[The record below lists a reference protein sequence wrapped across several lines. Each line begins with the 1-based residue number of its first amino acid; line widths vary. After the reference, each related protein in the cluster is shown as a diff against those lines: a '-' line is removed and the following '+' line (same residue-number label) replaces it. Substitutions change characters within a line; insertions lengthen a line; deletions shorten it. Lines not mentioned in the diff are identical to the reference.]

1 MKALVVGGAGFIG
14 SHLCGA
20 LLEYQILE
28 EGKGIKVVCVDDLSL
43 GSEENI
49 GHFIARDSFTFYK
62 TDASDIDALEDIFQ
76 KERPDIV
83 FHLAANSDIQTSAKR
98 PEIEFKNTYSTTFA
112 VLSCMRKT
120 GVKRLFFASTS
131 AVYGDKRETLLDEN
145 TPNLM
150 PISYYGAAK
159 LGSEALISA
168 FTYMNDMQSLIF
180 RFPNVIGP
188 RLTHGV
194 IYDFIRKLRSN
205 SSKLVI
211 LGDGKQTKPYI
222 YVLDLID
229 AILHFTFRITEGVT
243 LYNVGAEGDTSVN
256 KIAEIVCAE
265 MGLAETKFEYT
276 GGESGWKGDVP
287 KFGYCLDKVHS
298 AGWKAKYT
306 SDEAVRLSVRENIQ
320 RGTKKAV

>member
-1 MKALVVGGAGFIG
+1 MKALVIGGAGFIG
-14 SHLCGA
+14 SHLCDA
-20 LLEYQILE
+20 LLEKEIN
-28 EGKGIKVVCVDDLSL
+28 VVCVDDLSL

-49 GHFIARDSFTFYK
+49 GHLTARDSFIFYK
-62 TDASDIDALEDIFQ
+62 MDASDVDALEEVFQ
-76 KERPDIV
+76 KEHPDIV
-83 FHLAANSDIQTSAKR
+83 FHLAANSDIQVSAKR

-112 VLSCMRKT
+112 VLSCMRKI
-120 GVKRLFFASTS
+120 GVKKLFFASTS
-131 AVYGDKRETLLDEN
+131 AVYGDKREVLLDEN

-194 IYDFIRKLRSN
+194 IYDFIGKLRADP
-205 SSKLVI
+205 SKLII

-222 YVLDLID
+222 YVSDLID
-229 AILHFTFRITEGVT
+229 AVMHFSFQIPDGVT
-243 LYNVGAEGDTSVN
+243 LYNVGVEGDTSVN
-256 KIAEIVCAE
+256 KIAEMICAE

-287 KFGYCLDKVHS
+287 KFRYCLDKVHS
-298 AGWKAKYT
+298 AGWKAKYN
-306 SDEAVRLSVRENIQ
+306 SDKAVLRAVRENI
-320 RGTKKAV
+320 RN